1 MSAFSEP
8 SRLTLTRRQ
17 FAVTYAMGFAAAAT
31 TGGISASRSQT
42 AGPALPPALTLKP
55 GTLVVA
61 SAYPDPPFD
70 LIENGSASGFD
81 IELMRAI
88 SARLGV
94 VLEPVRY
101 SG

>member
-1 MSAFSEP
+1 M
-8 SRLTLTRRQ
+8 
-17 FAVTYAMGFAAAAT
+17 
-31 TGGISASRSQT
+31 
-42 AGPALPPALTLKP
+42 ALTLKP

-88 SARLGV
+88 CAQLGV
-94 VLEPVRY
+94 VL
-101 SG
+101 

>member
-1 MSAFSEP
+1 M
-8 SRLTLTRRQ
+8 
-17 FAVTYAMGFAAAAT
+17 
-31 TGGISASRSQT
+31 
-42 AGPALPPALTLKP
+42 ALTLKP

-88 SARLGV
+88 SSQLGV
-94 VLEPVRY
+94 ALESAGGEDGCVRAHGSALPRGQEQLGAAHLAVLDQ
-101 SG
+101 